1 MARSLSFKWSGGEA
15 AAEIEKL
22 DRAKLYGWVDKKA
35 VDRDGK
41 ECYFGS
47 VSADGLHLFG
57 KESFETGYVDAQEGS
72 WIEKDQLQTI
82 GRDGKVLSKV
92 ESSFNQPVELGPR
105 ISCDDYLDHVVKSVY
120 QLQATPALLELV
132 RGGEGFLSFSFNY
145 TASFNPDPA
154 FLFEN
159 DGELFMV
166 VAEPCRFDFIGPVES
181 VALVEED
188 SDDEDEDAMDFSMF

>member
-15 AAEIEKL
+15 SAEIEKL

-41 ECYFGS
+41 ECFFGS

-57 KESFETGYVDAQEGS
+57 KESFETGYIDAQGA
-72 WIEKDQLQTI
+72 WLEKEQLLTL
-82 GRDGKVLSKV
+82 GRDGKVLNKV

-105 ISCDDYLDHVVKSVY
+105 VSCDEYLDHVVKSVY

-154 FLFEN
+154 FLVEN
-159 DGELFMV
+159 EGELFMV

-181 VALVEED
+181 VALVE
-188 SDDEDEDAMDFSMF
+188 DEADEEEDAMDFSMF